1 MNKDY
6 KEIIDWLRTLNE
18 WKVKNCEISDNL
30 LNYYEDKVAKDE
42 KLELKEQCELLKEI
56 NEFCKIEDLKKVKEK
71 VLELLISITPNQPE
85 SKFTTAFM
93 IASDY
98 SKRNWKTLNP
108 GFLTIYENDDYYL
121 FERNTKSEEKDN
133 VCLIINKNDLFN
145 MSEFKITDDLAKNII
160 EEGKQLLLGDIANL
174 TRTIID
180 SDKE

>member
-6 KEIIDWLRTLNE
+6 KEIIDWLRMLNE

-30 LNYYEDKVAKDE
+30 LNYYEDKVVKDE
-42 KLELKEQCELLKEI
+42 KLELKEQYELLKEI

-98 SKRNWKTLNP
+98 SKRNWKTLDS
-108 GFLTIYENDDYYL
+108 GFLTIYESNDYYL
-121 FERNTKSEEKDN
+121 FERNTKNEEKDN

-145 MSEFKITDDLAKNII
+145 MSEYGITDELAKKII
-160 EEGKQLLLGDIANL
+160 GEGKQLSLGDIANL
-174 TRTIID
+174 TRAFID
-180 SDKE
+180 NNNE